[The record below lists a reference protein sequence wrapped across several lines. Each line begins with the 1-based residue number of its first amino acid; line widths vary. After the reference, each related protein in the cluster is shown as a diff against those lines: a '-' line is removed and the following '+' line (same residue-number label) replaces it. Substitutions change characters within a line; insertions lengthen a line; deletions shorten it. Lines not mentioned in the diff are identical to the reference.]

1 MNTTAMKTDII
12 RKFGFEHPA
21 TIYFFECCE
30 QFADSVTALVIAY
43 RTAWDWKEG
52 DEE

>member
-1 MNTTAMKTDII
+1 MKTDII

-30 QFADSVTALVIAY
+30 QFADSITALVIAY
-43 RTAWDWKEG
+43 RTAWDWRED
-52 DEE
+52 DE